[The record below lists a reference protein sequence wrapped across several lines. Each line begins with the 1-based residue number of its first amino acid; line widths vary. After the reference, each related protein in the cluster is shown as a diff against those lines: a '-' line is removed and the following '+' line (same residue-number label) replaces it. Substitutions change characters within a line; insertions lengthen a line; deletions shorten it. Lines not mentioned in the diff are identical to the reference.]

1 MIIFQEDYLE
11 VKSLMSKALFMYYQR
26 YAIVKK
32 GFVSDSIDDSRYI
45 LELLSEINHN
55 IRSYEQNFPEIHKTI
70 ERMRAQNM
78 PFENAVDE

>member
-11 VKSLMSKALFMYYQR
+11 VKALMSKALFIYYQR

-32 GFVSDSIDDSRYI
+32 GFVADSIEDSSYI
-45 LELLSEINHN
+45 LELVLQIHHD
-55 IRSYEQNFPEIHKTI
+55 IRSYEQNFPEIYKTV

-78 PFENAVDE
+78 PFENVVDE